1 LYYLDRK
8 KLHTDILKRLNQLG
22 KPQRYLE
29 KRINLS
35 CATLSRL
42 LKEDSSLNFDTF
54 FKLIDWLSEE
64 PETYIKLKKIEKSC
78 KKQIISQQFSHNKKG
93 Q

>member
-1 LYYLDRK
+1 MHYIDRN

-35 CATLSRL
+35 RATLYRL
-42 LKEDSSLNFDTF
+42 LKEDANLDFTTF

-64 PETYIKLKKIEKSC
+64 PETYIKLKKEK
-78 KKQIISQQFSHNKKG
+78 K
-93 Q
+93 

>member
-1 LYYLDRK
+1 MYYIDRK
-8 KLHTDILKRLNQLG
+8 KLHTDILRRLNEIE

-35 CATLSRL
+35 RATLSRL
-42 LKEDSSLNFDTF
+42 LKKDSSINFETF

-64 PETYIKLKKIEKSC
+64 PETYIKLKKEK
-78 KKQIISQQFSHNKKG
+78 K
-93 Q
+93 

>member
-1 LYYLDRK
+1 MYYIDRK
-8 KLHTDILKRLNQLG
+8 KLHTDILKRLNEIE

-35 CATLSRL
+35 RATLSRL
-42 LKEDSSLNFDTF
+42 LKKDSTINFETF

-64 PETYIKLKKIEKSC
+64 PETYIKIKKV
-78 KKQIISQQFSHNKKG
+78 KK
-93 Q
+93 

>member
-1 LYYLDRK
+1 MYYLDRT
-8 KLHTDILKRLNQLG
+8 KLHTDILKRLNEIE

-35 CATLSRL
+35 RATLSRL
-42 LKEDSSLNFDTF
+42 LKKDSTINFETF

-64 PETYIKLKKIEKSC
+64 PETYIKLKKEK
-78 KKQIISQQFSHNKKG
+78 K
-93 Q
+93 

>member
-1 LYYLDRK
+1 MYYIDRN
-8 KLHTDILKRLNQLG
+8 KLHKDILKRLNELE

-35 CATLSRL
+35 RATLYRL
-42 LKEDSSLNFDTF
+42 LKKDANLDFTTF

-64 PETYIKLKKIEKSC
+64 PDTYIKFKKS
-78 KKQIISQQFSHNKKG
+78 KK
-93 Q
+93 